1 MQKRRAEVAIIGA
14 GPAGIACAQQ
24 CIRQGIEDVL
34 LIEKERPGGLLYQAN
49 RIENFP
55 GLRDMSGREATEELT
70 DIIGDH
76 DLTMLKGEVTEI
88 SEKKNSF
95 ESVMKGGSMVSSDH
109 LVLATGTKPKCLGIP
124 GERYHPR
131 WSDHTGETV
140 AVMGGGDAAY
150 DYALRIHELGGESVI
165 LQRGEPKALQTLID
179 EVEGHGIRVM
189 NGELKEWNVEERGY
203 RLSFCEDI
211 VVCDTVVV
219 AIGREPCV
227 PPMDFSYGDVK
238 FPSGSTDVAGFY
250 AVGSLVLG
258 GYRHASL
265 AWGTGLAAAMDI
277 CNKKQ

>member
-34 LIEKERPGGLLYQAN
+34 LIERDRPGGLLYQAN

-55 GLRDMSGREATEELT
+55 GLRDMSGREAVEELT
-70 DIIGDH
+70 DIISDH
-76 DLTMLKGEVTEI
+76 DLTVLKDEVTEI

-95 ESVMKGGSMVSSDH
+95 ESVMKDGSVVSSNN
-109 LVLATGTKPKCLGIP
+109 LVLATGTKPRGLGIP
-124 GERYHPR
+124 DEKYHPEWR
-131 WSDHTGETV
+131 DHTYETV
-140 AVMGGGDAAY
+140 GVVGGGDAAY
-150 DYALRIHELGGESVI
+150 DYALRINELGGESVI

-179 EVEGHGIRVM
+179 EVKRQDIRVL
-189 NGELKEWNVEERGY
+189 NGELKDWEVEERGY
-203 RLSFCEDI
+203 KLNFGKEI
-211 VVCDTVVV
+211 LKCDTVVV

-238 FPSGSTDVAGFY
+238 FPSGSTDVDRLY
-250 AVGSLVLG
+250 LVGSLVLG